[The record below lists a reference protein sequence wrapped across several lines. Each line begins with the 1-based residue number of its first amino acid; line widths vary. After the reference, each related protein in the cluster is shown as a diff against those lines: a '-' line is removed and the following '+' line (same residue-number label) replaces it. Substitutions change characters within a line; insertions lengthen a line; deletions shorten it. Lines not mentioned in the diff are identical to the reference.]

1 MPADW
6 LVIVA
11 VLVIKTAVV
20 AAIAIVFTLASVHP
34 NKLIHLKFVTT
45 ALAAKREHT
54 HFYLLVKN

>member
-11 VLVIKTAVV
+11 VVEIETAVITSV
-20 AAIAIVFTLASVHP
+20 PIVFPLASVHP
-34 NKLIHLKFVTT
+34 NKFISLQFVTT